1 MTELKLLI
9 FHLGPTCLVHWF
21 SHTRVPTVPDI
32 IYTFLLTKIS
42 VGLKENF
49 SNSMHGPTI
58 SELNHK
64 YDFCCVLAIVLKT
77 SADSVI
83 LVVNCLP

>member
-32 IYTFLLTKIS
+32 TYTFLLTKIS

-83 LVVNCLP
+83 LVVSFLP